1 MSSDHD
7 PAELTVEDG
16 RIVLKGRLDAKN
28 TATVWSRAL
37 EASKKGATV
46 DASGVTFCDSS
57 GAALFYEL
65 EKLGGAKI
73 EGLSTDAQGL
83 LKPYADADFP
93 KLTGAKEKP
102 ESAATSIGRAA
113 AGMAGDMREQLV
125 FTGQAAVALLR
136 GLANPKLV
144 RWGDMWRTVE
154 TAGAN
159 ALVIVGMIG
168 FLTGMIMAFQ
178 STVPLQQF
186 GVDIFVVNLV
196 ALAMLRELGG
206 IMTAIV
212 LAGRSGSAFAAE
224 IGTMKVNEEID
235 ALTTMG
241 LDPVQFLVVPKVM
254 AAILVTPLL
263 TIYANVI
270 GIIGGLMV
278 VMIFGHPWA
287 AIYNQLVAAVTLH
300 DISTGLIKS
309 FFFGALVGGIGC
321 LRGLQ
326 TKSGASAVGEST
338 TRAVVS
344 GIFLI
349 IMVDAIFAVVFWAVG
364 F

>member
-1 MSSDHD
+1 
-7 PAELTVEDG
+7 
-16 RIVLKGRLDAKN
+16 
-28 TATVWSRAL
+28 
-37 EASKKGATV
+37 V
-46 DASGVTFCDSS
+46 DASGVTYCDSS

-65 EKLGGAKI
+65 QKRQNAKI
-73 EGLSTDAQGL
+73 AGLPKDAESL
-83 LKPYADADFP
+83 LKPYSDADFP
-93 KLTGAKEKP
+93 KLGGTKEKH
-102 ESAATSIGRAA
+102 ESAPVSIGRVA
-113 AGMAGDMREQLV
+113 AGLSQDVYEQMV
-125 FTGQAAVALLR
+125 FTGQAAVALVR
-136 GLANPKLV
+136 GLANPRLV

-154 TAGAN
+154 TAGVN
-159 ALVIVGMIG
+159 AIVIVGLIG

-224 IGTMKVNEEID
+224 IGTMKVNEEVD

-241 LDPVQFLVVPKVM
+241 LDPVRFLVVPKLM
-254 AAILVTPLL
+254 AAIIVTPLL
-263 TIYANVI
+263 TVYANVI
-270 GIIGGLMV
+270 GIAGGLMV
-278 VMIFGHPWA
+278 VMMFGHPWA
-287 AIYNQLVAAVTLH
+287 SVYNQLVSSVELKDVA
-300 DISTGLIKS
+300 TGMIKS
-309 FFFGALVGGIGC
+309 VFFGALVGGIGC

-349 IMVDAIFAVVFWAVG
+349 IAVDAIFAVVFYAVG